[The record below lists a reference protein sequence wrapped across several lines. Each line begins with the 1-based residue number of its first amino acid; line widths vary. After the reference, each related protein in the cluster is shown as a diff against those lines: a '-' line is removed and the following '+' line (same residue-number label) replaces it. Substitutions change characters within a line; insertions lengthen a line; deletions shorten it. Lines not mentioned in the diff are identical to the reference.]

1 MTGGLQ
7 DRAMKRSLQRRWRP
21 AQGGGTL
28 RPGFTLI
35 ELLVVIAIIAILA
48 ALLLPGLTR
57 ARVTAMRA
65 ACISNLRQVGVAA
78 NGYMVDFEGDVPM
91 YLYSGPLGS
100 TTMKDW
106 QEMLVSATDGNWGI
120 FNCPASRHRR
130 KATGAGGVT
139 GFSSF
144 GVMYFTLT
152 AGANATYNHRTDST
166 HPHWPNTPVS
176 NADVTPPPNNRKSVA
191 FPTREGTAWRHP
203 TANIYAADALYS
215 LDGSPSEESPY
226 GGTVA
231 IVAPAIPSYFT
242 GPQGKFADRHAGVN
256 CLFLDGR
263 VEVWP
268 IQKLDAMRVE
278 GAPETIWD
286 AY

>member
-1 MTGGLQ
+1 MT
-7 DRAMKRSLQRRWRP
+7 R
-21 AQGGGTL
+21 
-28 RPGFTLI
+28 GFTLI

-48 ALLLPGLTR
+48 ALLLPALKR
-57 ARVTAMRA
+57 ARVTAKRT
-65 ACISNLRQVGVAA
+65 ACLSNLRQVGVAA
-78 NGYMVDFEGDVPM
+78 NVYMGDFEDYVPM
-91 YLYSGPLGS
+91 YMYSGPLGS

-106 QEMLVSATDGNWGI
+106 QEMLASSSEVSWGI

-139 GFSSF
+139 GFSSL

-152 AGANATYNHRTDST
+152 AGSNATCNYRTDSD

-176 NADVTPPPNNRKSVA
+176 NADVTAPPHNRKSIA
-191 FPTREGTAWRHP
+191 FPTREGTAWLRP
-203 TANIYAADALYS
+203 TANLYAADALYS
-215 LDGSPSEESPY
+215 LNGSPSEESPY